1 MKSSRII
8 PEIKILYQHPPRRR
22 NTFHHV
28 PWKRNWTYCMETY
41 QHAAKR
47 EYELLLANYRQANHL
62 VTVKYFRKF
71 TNLQIILLWSK
82 LKTLLQQQGIIAYVV
97 VEITTRRHI
106 FPDGGY
112 RDYPIKKIHY
122 HFLIDSD
129 LSEPQLR
136 VIFNRACL
144 DAGLV
149 HEAFEVHYEVIPD
162 RKTFKHKIEYVL
174 KFGKFAEQA
183 ILFKP
188 KTGIDKIDT
197 IEADYVTGAWFIKAD
212 GTRANKDKMWKELV
226 GDWYSDKPDTKHQQ
240 PISITIRLSVS
251 IQIRNQSLTK

>member
-1 MKSSRII
+1 
-8 PEIKILYQHPPRRR
+8 
-22 NTFHHV
+22 
-28 PWKRNWTYCMETY
+28 METY

-62 VTVKYFRKF
+62 ITVKYFRKF
-71 TNLQIILLWSK
+71 TNLQIIPLWSK
-82 LKTLLQQQGIIAYVV
+82 LKTLLQQQGITAYVV
-97 VEITTRRHI
+97 IEITTRRHI

-122 HFLIDSD
+122 HFLIDSE

-144 DAGLV
+144 DAGLAKD
-149 HEAFEVHYEVIPD
+149 AFEVQYEVIPD

-174 KFGKFAEQA
+174 KFGKFAKQA
-183 ILFKP
+183 ILFKRY
-188 KTGIDKIDT
+188 TGINKIDM
-197 IEADYVTGAWFIKAD
+197 INAWFINAD
-212 GTRANKDKMWKELV
+212 GTRVNKEKMWKELV
-226 GDWYSDKPDTKHQQ
+226 GDWYSYKPETEPPQ

-251 IQIRNQSLTK
+251 IQIRNQSLKK